1 MFTEFYQIIT
11 LIISCIILGGFP
23 LISVITYILT
33 GKNLA
38 KLGTGN
44 IGVQAAFYHG
54 GNLVGIL
61 AVLSEATKGILA
73 VLLSRIFFDSGSFWE
88 LIALISLVIG
98 RYFIAK
104 GAGTTNVFWG
114 YLIHDSRLFF
124 LTVIIGIPSFTLFR
138 ERYYGKI
145 GFLIIFPLL
154 MFLFNPGDYERI
166 ISAIALSS
174 LLYFIYQQIPDDLNL
189 SSTKSHGDNQ
199 AMFKFFQAE
208 KYLISLQQDL
218 QINKVGQKAANLS
231 ILKKWG
237 YPVPEGWVL
246 CPGDDFAPVIEL
258 LKNNITTPLVVRS
271 SVIGEDTETASAA
284 GQYQTVLNITNVEQL
299 TQAINF
305 CLTGYDTPSAIQYRQ
320 DKQIEEGGIALII
333 QTEIKGVFSGV
344 AFSRDPILKHGQSVI
359 IEALPGDA
367 NQVVSGRITPEQYQV
382 FVPELQF
389 TDNWQIPEK
398 VILEV
403 RENGNVPNWLIQQ
416 VAYLSRHLEK
426 RFHGIPQDIEWSYDG
441 EKLWILQSRPI
452 TTLTP
457 IWTRKIASEV
467 IPGAIRP
474 LTWSINQPL
483 TCGVWGEIFTIVLG
497 KKAKNLDFNHTANL
511 HYSHG
516 YFNATLL
523 GQIFLK
529 MGLPSESLEFLTRG
543 AKFNKPPLISTLQNI
558 PGLFRLMQKEM
569 SLITDFKRDEKMVFN
584 SIFAEL
590 NQEKIAFF
598 TSIREKDT
606 PPLLWERG
614 PGGEGEFNILSR
626 INMILLAL
634 EKATYYS
641 IMCPLSV
648 ALRQKI
654 FKLKDAEIDNSKT
667 PEISAM
673 RSLQIL
679 VNQTE
684 EIFPNFSDNI
694 LENLGKNES
703 GKEILKQLD
712 QLIEKYG
719 YLSQVGTDIA
729 VETWREN
736 PQIVIDMFGEM
747 LRSPLPPL
755 ERRKQKGKMQNRV
768 HLKGKVTEIY
778 SKLLAELRYSFI
790 LLEKNWIE
798 TGLLREKGDIFFL
811 KFPEIERLI
820 KEDVQ
825 IQEGEIREIIENRR
839 SQFIQDS
846 EIENIPYLFY
856 GNQPPENV
864 QINQEKSQLQ
874 LKGIGASQGIVEGR
888 IKVLTNWVEIGEI
901 NKEIILVVP
910 YTDSGWTVL
919 LARCGGIIAEVGGS
933 LSHGA
938 IIAREYGLPAIM
950 NVENAT
956 KILKDNQKVKINGT
970 TGIID
975 IYP

>member
-1 MFTEFYQIIT
+1 MFTEFYQIII
-11 LIISCIILGGFP
+11 LIISCIILGGLP
-23 LISVITYILT
+23 LIWVITYILT
-33 GKNLA
+33 GQNLA

-44 IGVQAAFYHG
+44 MGVQAAFYHG

-61 AVLSEATKGILA
+61 AVLSEALKGIFA
-73 VLLSRIFFDSGSFWE
+73 VLLSRIFFPSGSFWE

-114 YLIHDSRLFF
+114 YLIHDSRLFL

-154 MFLFNPGDYERI
+154 MFLLDRWDYQRI

-174 LLYFIYQQIPDDLNL
+174 LLYFIYQKIPDDLDL
-189 SSTKSHGDNQ
+189 SSTKSHSDTQ
-199 AMFKFFQAE
+199 TMFKFFQAE
-208 KYLISLQQDL
+208 KYLLSLKQKL
-218 QINKVGQKAANLS
+218 TSHKVGQKAATLS
-231 ILKKWG
+231 ILKGWG
-237 YPVPEGWVL
+237 YPVPDGWVL
-246 CPGDDFAPVIEL
+246 PPGDDFDPLIDL
-258 LKNNITTPLVVRS
+258 LEDQINTPLVVRS

-284 GQYQTVLNITNVEQL
+284 GQYQTVLNITDIQQL
-299 TQAINF
+299 KQAINF
-305 CLTGYDTPSAIQYRQ
+305 CLTGYDTLSAIQYRQ

-333 QTEIKGVFSGV
+333 QTQIKGVFSGV
-344 AFSRDPILKHGQSVI
+344 AFSRDPILKHGEYVI

-367 NQVVSGRITPEQYQV
+367 NQVVSGKITPEQYQV
-382 FVPELQF
+382 FVPELHF
-389 TDNWQIPEK
+389 TDNWQIPEE

-403 RENGNVPNWLIQQ
+403 QGNGNIPNWLIQQ

-457 IWTRKIASEV
+457 IWTRKIAAEV
-467 IPGAIRP
+467 IPGVIRP

-483 TCGVWGEIFTIVLG
+483 TCGVWGKIFTIVLG
-497 KKAKNLDFNHTANL
+497 KKARNLDFNQTANL
-511 HYSHG
+511 HYSHA

-543 AKFNKPPLISTLQNI
+543 AKFNKPPLFSTLQNI
-558 PGLFRLMQKEM
+558 PGLLRLMQKEM
-569 SLITDFKRDEKMVFN
+569 SLITDFKGDEKRFFN
-584 SIFAEL
+584 PIFAEL
-590 NQEKIAFF
+590 NQ
-598 TSIREKDT
+598 DN
-606 PPLLWERG
+606 LD
-614 PGGEGEFNILSR
+614 ILPR

-634 EKATYYS
+634 QKATYYS

-654 FKLKDAEIDNSKT
+654 FKIKDEEIDNSKT

-673 RSLQIL
+673 RSLQKL
-679 VNQTE
+679 VNQTQD
-684 EIFPNFSDNI
+684 IFPNLTDDI
-694 LENLGKNES
+694 LENLAENSS
-703 GKEILKQLD
+703 GQEILKQLD
-712 QLIEKYG
+712 QLIEEYG
-719 YLSQVGTDIA
+719 YLSQVGTDIS

-736 PQIVIDMFGEM
+736 PQIVRNMFQEM
-747 LRSPLPPL
+747 LKSPLSPLERRSPLPPL
-755 ERRKQKGKMQNRV
+755 ERGEIYRKKGGKIQDRV
-768 HLKGKVTEIY
+768 NLKGKVTEIY

-790 LLEKNWIE
+790 LLEKKWIE
-798 TGLLREKGDIFFL
+798 TGILREKGDIFFL
-811 KFPEIERLI
+811 KFPEIEKLI
-820 KEDVQ
+820 TEEIIPTFLNQ
-825 IQEGEIREIIENRR
+825 GEEIREIIEKRR
-839 SQFIQDS
+839 SQFIKDS
-846 EIENIPYLFY
+846 EIEHIPYLFY
-856 GNQPPENV
+856 GNEPPENV

-874 LKGIGASQGIVEGR
+874 LRGIGASPGIVEGK
-888 IKVLTNWVEIGEI
+888 IKVLKNWLEIGEI
-901 NKEIILVVP
+901 NSEIILVVP

-919 LARCGGIIAEVGGS
+919 IARCGGIIAEVGGS

-956 KILKDNQKVKINGT
+956 TILKNGQKVRINGT
-970 TGIID
+970 TGIVD
-975 IYP
+975 LLSQ